1 MGVKS
6 KESPIKKVD
15 DIDLKIIR
23 TLEDDSRVSLRKLAQ
38 KLGLTPNILNNRIK
52 SLENGGVIRGYT
64 PIVDSAKMGYMLTA
78 IIMIQVEGDHM
89 VEVENEIAKESN
101 VLSVYDITGEYDA
114 IVFAKFRDNAALNG
128 FLKKLLTERYIKRTT
143 TLVAL
148 NAVKEF
154 SKIIKLS
161 VCVFS

>member
-1 MGVKS
+1 LGVKS

-128 FLKKLLTERYIKRTT
+128 I
-143 TLVAL
+143 
-148 NAVKEF
+148 N
-154 SKIIKLS
+154 LS

>member
-6 KESPIKKVD
+6 TESPIKKVD

-154 SKIIKLS
+154 SKII
-161 VCVFS
+161 